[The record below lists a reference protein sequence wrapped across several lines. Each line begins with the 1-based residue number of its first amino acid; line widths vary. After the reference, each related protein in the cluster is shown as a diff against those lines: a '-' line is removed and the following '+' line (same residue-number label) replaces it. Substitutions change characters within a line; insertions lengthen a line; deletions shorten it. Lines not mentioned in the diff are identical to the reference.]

1 MTAPKLSLNSRQRR
15 TLNAIFSGASS
26 LRFADIESLLQHI
39 GCEVFE
45 GAGSAVSFR
54 LGRSKVR
61 FHRPHPGNE
70 AKDYQVRDARRFLAA
85 ASVTPETM
93 KG

>member
-1 MTAPKLSLNSRQRR
+1 MTASQHPLNSRQRR
-15 TLNAIFSGASS
+15 TLDAIFSGASN
-26 LRFADIESLLQHI
+26 LRFSDIESLLLHI

-45 GAGSAVSFR
+45 GAGSAVCFKLER
-54 LGRSKVR
+54 RKLH
-61 FHRPHPGNE
+61 FHRPHPDNE

-85 ASVTPETM
+85 ANVTPETM